1 MHIDD
6 NGYVRFTD
14 RELAILNKTNPTLYS
29 IAEWIANSPTIKNGE
44 RRIKKHMY
52 ETTISFLGNLP
63 RCPISAIVRP
73 YCYRG
78 RGYCA
83 GFVCSVKRNGN
94 HVYPHPE
101 GPSCLE
107 LRWKDVVENT
117 TEHYQQMSYE
127 ERRELFNSN
136 PVVIHPCIKV
146 I

>member
-14 RELAILNKTNPTLYS
+14 KELAILNKTNPTLYS
-29 IAEWIANSPTIKNGE
+29 IAEWIANSPQIKNGE
-44 RRIKKHMY
+44 RRIKKHID
-52 ETTISFLGNLP
+52 ETTISFVGNLL
-63 RCPISAIVRP
+63 RCPISAIVRTH
-73 YCYRG
+73 CCRG
-78 RGYCA
+78 HGYCA
-83 GFVCSVKRNGN
+83 GFVCSVRHNGN

-107 LRWKDVVENT
+107 LRWKDVLENT

-127 ERRELFNSN
+127 ERCELFNSN
-136 PVVIHPCIKV
+136 PVVVHPCIKV